1 MNNLI
6 VSSIFDDIMNLLK
19 IKGANSYKIRAYERA
34 SKLIRDLEVDVA
46 QLIKEGRLTEIS
58 GIGESLAEN
67 IKEIVETGSCED
79 YNLLINEYPAT
90 LISLLKVSGVGASKV
105 RQFYNELGIKDLN
118 DLKEKAE
125 VGVLSQ
131 LSGIGPK
138 TENKI
143 LESIDKLLSEKDKFN
158 LGEATH
164 LANQLKDYIEAFKE
178 VDNVKVTGAVR
189 RKEEVID
196 QIDLVI
202 ATDNFNK
209 TVERLEKI
217 SIISNIDKLAHQ
229 TLVVDT
235 KLGIKIKISV
245 TDNRSF
251 WEEVFWSTASKEYSQ
266 RLQEIIDDKGKDT
279 SIDDFKD
286 EQEMFKSLNLPYII
300 PELRDDLESIDRAQ
314 NHKLPN
320 SIELKDIKGD
330 LHMHSRWSDG
340 RYTIKE
346 MARACQQ
353 KGYKY
358 MGICDHTQSLT
369 VANGL
374 SPDRLKSQWEEIDKL
389 NESLDITILK
399 GAEVDIL
406 AEGLD
411 YSDDILAQLDIV
423 IASIHSGFN
432 NSREKMMDRI
442 IRALEHP
449 HVHILAHP
457 TGRIV
462 LGRGAYNIDFERLIH
477 KAIETNTILEINAS
491 PKRLD
496 LNYQQVKLAHQL
508 GAKFIINTDAHKT
521 KDLDNMGIGISV
533 ARKGWL
539 EKDDVVNTLELSEFK
554 ELLAR

>member
-1 MNNLI
+1 
-6 VSSIFDDIMNLLK
+6 
-19 IKGANSYKIRAYERA
+19 
-34 SKLIRDLEVDVA
+34 
-46 QLIKEGRLTEIS
+46 
-58 GIGESLAEN
+58 
-67 IKEIVETGSCED
+67 
-79 YNLLINEYPAT
+79 
-90 LISLLKVSGVGASKV
+90 
-105 RQFYNELGIKDLN
+105 
-118 DLKEKAE
+118 
-125 VGVLSQ
+125 
-131 LSGIGPK
+131 
-138 TENKI
+138 
-143 LESIDKLLSEKDKFN
+143 
-158 LGEATH
+158 
-164 LANQLKDYIEAFKE
+164 
-178 VDNVKVTGAVR
+178 
-189 RKEEVID
+189 
-196 QIDLVI
+196 
-202 ATDNFNK
+202 
-209 TVERLEKI
+209 
-217 SIISNIDKLAHQ
+217 
-229 TLVVDT
+229 
-235 KLGIKIKISV
+235 
-245 TDNRSF
+245 
-251 WEEVFWSTASKEYSQ
+251 
-266 RLQEIIDDKGKDT
+266 
-279 SIDDFKD
+279 
-286 EQEMFKSLNLPYII
+286 
-300 PELRDDLESIDRAQ
+300 
-314 NHKLPN
+314 
-320 SIELKDIKGD
+320 
-330 LHMHSRWSDG
+330 
-340 RYTIKE
+340 
-346 MARACQQ
+346 
-353 KGYKY
+353 